1 MTSASSVNTWWLVT
15 DFNDC
20 LTRFMSD
27 FYNPFIIGLDGGL
40 NFNSGFPNLTWMCMN
55 NNEHFLVLLSSVFHI
70 SYSVVL

>member
-20 LTRFMSD
+20 LTCFMSD

-40 NFNSGFPNLTWMCMN
+40 NFNSGFPNLT
-55 NNEHFLVLLSSVFHI
+55 
-70 SYSVVL
+70 